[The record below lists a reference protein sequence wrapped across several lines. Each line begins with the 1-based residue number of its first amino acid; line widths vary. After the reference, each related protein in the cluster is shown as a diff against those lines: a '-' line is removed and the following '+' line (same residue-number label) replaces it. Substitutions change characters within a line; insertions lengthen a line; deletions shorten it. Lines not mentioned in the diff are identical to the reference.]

1 MNKGG
6 QAMNKLYKITLLT
19 TMAVVAWKVWKIEQ
33 LYESGYK
40 EINHE
45 SYKPSANFI
54 ASMYS

>member
-1 MNKGG
+1 
-6 QAMNKLYKITLLT
+6 MNKLYKITLLT

-33 LYESGYK
+33 LYEIGYK

-54 ASMYS
+54 TSMYS